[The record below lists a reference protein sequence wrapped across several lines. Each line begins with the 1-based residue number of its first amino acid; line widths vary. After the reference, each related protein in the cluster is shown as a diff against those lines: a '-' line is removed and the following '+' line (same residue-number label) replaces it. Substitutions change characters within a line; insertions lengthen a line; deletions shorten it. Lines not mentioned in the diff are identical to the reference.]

1 MIGRR
6 AELKALRTA
15 YESDYSEFITIY
27 GRRHIG
33 KTFLV
38 NEAFG
43 YSFAFHCAGLKGEG
57 MARQLDNFRFSLR
70 RHGHDGCPR
79 LKSWL
84 EAFYEL
90 ERFLE
95 RQDAGRKVV
104 FIDEMPWM
112 DTRKSGFL
120 AALEGFWNGWATS
133 RKDILLIACG
143 SATSWIVR
151 KINRNRGG
159 LHNRVGIRIKLNPF
173 TLAECEEYAHE
184 RRLGYDR
191 LNLAECYM
199 ALGGVAY
206 YWNQLEKG
214 KSPEQNF
221 NNLFFGPGD
230 GLRLEFDE
238 LYSSLF
244 RSPEPY
250 MRIVMALDKRRSGLT
265 RDEILSE
272 IGAGSGGG
280 KFSDMLEDLEE
291 CGFIR
296 SFCPFG
302 GKNGVVYQLVDNF
315 SLFFLQFV
323 KGSKSRDGDY
333 WTASVSSE
341 VKNAW
346 RGLAYE
352 RLCLS
357 HIPQIKAALGISGVH
372 TDVYSMRA
380 EGAVGARGAQI
391 DLLIDRKDGIVNLCE
406 MKYSREEYAIT
417 KEEHE
422 KLQNRIAAFER
433 IAGKN
438 KSIHLT
444 MVTTCGLAHNAYWND
459 VQSEVVL
466 DDLFREERP

>member
-6 AELKALRTA
+6 AEVKALRTA
-15 YESDYSEFITIY
+15 YESSYSEFVTIY
-27 GRRHIG
+27 GRRRIG

-38 NEAFG
+38 NEVFG
-43 YSFAFHCAGLKGEG
+43 YSFAFHCAGLKNEG
-57 MARQLDNFRFSLR
+57 MSRQLDNFRFALR
-70 RHGHDGCPR
+70 RYGHVKCPR
-79 LKSWL
+79 LKNWL

-90 ERFLE
+90 EVFLE
-95 RQDAGRKVV
+95 RQPDGRKVV

-159 LHNRVGIRIKLNPF
+159 LHNRVGVRIKLEPF
-173 TLAECEEYAHE
+173 TLSECEEYANE

-191 LNLAECYM
+191 LNLVECYM

-214 KSPEQNF
+214 KSPGQNF
-221 NNLFFGPGD
+221 DALFFGPGD

-244 RSPEPY
+244 RNPEPY
-250 MRIVMALDKRRSGLT
+250 MRIIVALDKRRSGLT
-265 RDEILSE
+265 RDEIISE
-272 IGAGSGGG
+272 LNMMGGGG
-280 KFSDMLEDLEE
+280 KLTEMLENLEE

-296 SFCPFG
+296 SFRPVCG
-302 GKNGVVYQLVDNF
+302 RNRCIYQLVDNF
-315 SLFFLQFV
+315 SLFYLQFV
-323 KGSKSRDGDY
+323 KDCRSRDGDY

-341 VKNAW
+341 VKNSW

-372 TDVYSMRA
+372 TDVYSFRTEA
-380 EGAVGARGAQI
+380 DGVTRGSQI

-406 MKYSREEYAIT
+406 VKYSREQYALT
-417 KEEHE
+417 KDEHDRI
-422 KLQNRIAAFER
+422 QNRIAAFTR
-433 IAGKN
+433 MAGHG

-444 MVTTCGLAHNAYWND
+444 MVTTCGLSHNMYWND
-459 VQSEVVL
+459 VQSEIVL
-466 DDLFREERP
+466 DDLFR

>member
-6 AELKALRTA
+6 AEVKALRTA
-15 YESDYSEFITIY
+15 YESSYSEFVTIY
-27 GRRHIG
+27 GRRRIG

-38 NEAFG
+38 NEVFG
-43 YSFAFHCAGLKGEG
+43 YSFAFHCAGLKNEG
-57 MARQLDNFRFSLR
+57 MSRQLDNFRFALR
-70 RHGHDGCPR
+70 RHGHVKCPR

-90 ERFLE
+90 EVYLE
-95 RQDAGRKVV
+95 RLPEGRKVV

-151 KINRNRGG
+151 KINRNCGG
-159 LHNRVGIRIKLNPF
+159 LHNRVGVRIKLEPF
-173 TLAECEEYAHE
+173 TLSECEEYANE

-214 KSPEQNF
+214 KSPGQNF
-221 NNLFFGPGD
+221 DSLFFGRGD

-244 RSPEPY
+244 RNPEPY
-250 MRIVMALDKRRSGLT
+250 MRIIMALEKRRSGLT
-265 RDEILSE
+265 RDEIISE
-272 IGAGSGGG
+272 LAMAGGGG
-280 KFSDMLEDLEE
+280 KFTEMLEDLEE

-296 SFCPFG
+296 SFHPVG
-302 GKNGVVYQLVDNF
+302 GRKLCVYQLVDNF
-315 SLFFLQFV
+315 TLFYLQFV
-323 KGSKSRDGDY
+323 KGCVSRDGDY

-341 VKNAW
+341 VKNSW

-372 TDVYSMRA
+372 TDVYSFRA
-380 EGAVGARGAQI
+380 EGEGAMRGAQI
-391 DLLIDRKDGIVNLCE
+391 DMLIDRKDGIVNLCE
-406 MKYSREEYAIT
+406 VKYSREQYALT
-417 KEEHE
+417 KEEHDR
-422 KLQNRIAAFER
+422 LQNRIAVFSR
-433 IAGKN
+433 MAGRG

-444 MVTTCGLAHNAYWND
+444 MVTTCGLAHNMYWND

-466 DDLFREERP
+466 DDLFR